1 MAPVRLVMGKT
12 NVRTTGY
19 PSEAG
24 FVRQVN
30 EGMKEITN
38 NLLYCLDQ
46 FEGASAE
53 IMYDALKPTF
63 DKTQIYCPHR
73 SGALRDSGYL
83 EIVQWRGTPQV
94 QMGYAK
100 GGNPDYAVYV
110 HEMVEIP
117 HVAPTRAKW
126 VEVAVNEDFGGIID
140 RIADGYRRFSGL

>member
-1 MAPVRLVMGKT
+1 MAPVKLVLGKT
-12 NVRTTGY
+12 NVRTSGY

-30 EGMKEITN
+30 AGMQEITK

-46 FEGASAE
+46 FEGATPE

-63 DKTQIYCPHR
+63 DKTQVRVPYK
-73 SGALRDSGYL
+73 SGELKASGYL
-83 EIVQWRGTPQV
+83 EIVGWRGTPQV

-100 GGNPDYAVYV
+100 GGHPDYAAYV

-117 HVAPTRAKW
+117 HTAPTSAKF
-126 VEVAVNEDFGGIID
+126 VEAPVNEDIGNIID
-140 RIADGYRRFSGL
+140 RLADGYRRFMGV